1 MTAKCQVLGIGFD
14 GSYYESSVNLNYWE
28 EGGTAPGQWFGSGA
42 RELGLQ
48 GIVRSQTLA
57 SVLAGRH
64 PGSAKPLL
72 RSMNSESAKNHG
84 RLESVDGT
92 HISHRPGFDLQ
103 FAVPKSVS
111 AFWAVAPPDVKHT
124 VQDCVDRAVRA
135 SLSSLESRVPLARRI
150 EGGTVLRE
158 KAKLVVSMYDHVTS
172 RTGDPHLHR
181 HCVIANVCRRDD
193 GEWRTIDSR
202 SLHQWTRTIGPL
214 FRANLAHELR
224 SRLGLSLEPGRDQTG
239 KCREWFEIEGIPK
252 ALLGDWSTRRES
264 ILNLLSSTQRRIAKA
279 REFAALKTRPDKAEL
294 VPRKELFDGWQKQA
308 AGHGLNADVARSLC
322 NAPQQQAQ
330 VRGEL
335 FQSAWKS
342 ALNDL
347 TLSKAWF
354 TERALIQAVAERLQ
368 TGFYSGQDI
377 ERRIQERMN
386 LSSELIPLRSVN
398 GDRNFTTR
406 DMWTLEQ
413 QFLKSTEVLR
423 SRPGAQVSK
432 RNVEQTLSRNPQLD
446 DEQRSAVRT
455 LLTQDSAIRVLTGVA
470 GSGKSTTIGAVR
482 DGFEQQGF
490 RVFGGALSGI
500 AKEELVAKTG
510 IKARTVAS
518 YLYHLDRSTG
528 QKVWDRLS
536 HDVRQLTRAA
546 FGLSTSRY
554 QKVGLDAKSVLILDE
569 AGMLGTRSLQRILL
583 LAEKAG
589 ATVILT
595 GDTRQLQP
603 IEAGGPL
610 RRLVSELSTA
620 HLSVNRRQ
628 QDPKDQEAVQQLRDG
643 KVEEA
648 IRNYAERGR
657 IKLSSDRHGAIL
669 DLVRTWEQQG
679 GYRTPSKHAILT
691 QTRAEAATVNREC
704 QTVRLQKS
712 LIPPVLR
719 LTHEGVSYYRGDRVL
734 FHRAARGHGIENGHK
749 GTVLSVNPVLRTLK
763 VRLDRPVQGDSSR
776 SARDAIVTVSVKEF
790 RNSGISLG
798 YAFTTHKG
806 QGTTVEHAY
815 VLAGGFQTDRE
826 MLYVQAT
833 RARWST
839 HFFLSRDDAG
849 PNLTAFVDSVR
860 QSRASQLAHDLGE
873 RHTRQSPQPER

>member
-1 MTAKCQVLGIGFD
+1 MTAKCQVLGIGSD

-42 RELGLQ
+42 RDLGLQ
-48 GIVRSQTLA
+48 GMVRSQTLA

-72 RSMNSESAKNHG
+72 RSRNNESARVG
-84 RLESVDGT
+84 
-92 HISHRPGFDLQ
+92 HRPGFDLQ

-111 AFWAVAPPDVKHT
+111 AFWAVAPPDVRRT
-124 VQDCVDRAVRA
+124 VQDGVDRAVRT
-135 SLSSLESRVPLARRI
+135 SLSSLETRVPLARRI
-150 EGGTVLRE
+150 EGGAVFRE

-172 RTGDPHLHR
+172 RSGDPHLHR
-181 HCVIANVCRRDD
+181 HCVIANVCRRED

-224 SRLGLSLEPGRDQTG
+224 SRLGLSLIPGRDQTG

-252 ALLGDWSTRRES
+252 ALLGDWSARRVS
-264 ILNLLSSTQRRIAKA
+264 ILKFLSSSQRKIAKV

-294 VPRKELFDGWQKQA
+294 VPRNELFDGWQKQA
-308 AGHGLNADVARSLC
+308 AVHGLTADMARSLC
-322 NAPQQQAQ
+322 HGSRRQSRDP
-330 VRGEL
+330 GEL
-335 FQSAWKS
+335 FQSAWKES
-342 ALNDL
+342 LNDL
-347 TLSKAWF
+347 TISRAWF

-368 TGFYSGQDI
+368 TGLVSGPEI

-406 DMWTLEQ
+406 EMWTLEQ
-413 QFLKSTEVLR
+413 QFLKSAEVLR
-423 SRPGAQVSK
+423 SRPGAQVSSK
-432 RNVEQTLSRNPQLD
+432 NVERSLKQNPQLD

-455 LLTQDSAIRVLTGVA
+455 LLTQHSAIRVLTGVA

-490 RVFGGALSGI
+490 RVFGGALSGT

-510 IKARTVAS
+510 MNARTVAS
-518 YLYHLDRSTG
+518 YLYHLDRSVG

-536 HDVRQLTRAA
+536 HDVKQLTRAA

-554 QKVGLDAKSVLILDE
+554 QKVGLDARSVLILDE
-569 AGMLGTRSLQRILL
+569 AGMLGTRSLQRILM

-610 RRLVSELSTA
+610 RRLVSEMSTS

-628 QDPKDQEAVQQLRDG
+628 QDPQDRAAVQQLRDG

-657 IKLSSDRHGAIL
+657 IKLSSDRHSAIL
-669 DLVRTWEQQG
+669 ALVRTWEEQG
-679 GYRTPSKHAILT
+679 GHRAPARHAIFT
-691 QTRAEAATVNREC
+691 QTRAEAAIVNREC
-704 QTVRLQKS
+704 QTVRLQNS
-712 LIPPVLR
+712 FLPPVLR
-719 LTHEGVSYYRGDRVL
+719 LTHEGVSYCRGDRIL

-763 VRLDRPVQGDSSR
+763 IRMDRPEQSDSGR
-776 SARDAIVTVSVKEF
+776 GARHAVVTVSTKEF
-790 RNSGISLG
+790 RNDGISLG
-798 YAFTTHKG
+798 YAFTIHKG
-806 QGTTVEHAY
+806 QGATVDHSY
-815 VLAGGFQTDRE
+815 VLAGGFQSDRE
-826 MLYVQAT
+826 MFYVQAT
-833 RARWST
+833 RARIST

-849 PNLTAFVDSVR
+849 PNLTALVESVR

-873 RHTRQSPQPER
+873 RQSRQSPQPEH